1 MAIRKLSLKK
11 TAAKKAPA
19 KEAAAKAAA
28 VKKTP
33 ARAMPVKPTS
43 TVKRLA
49 SSVSGKISS
58 MKKQSAPK
66 TAKGKTAGKVLI
78 GIVMGSTSDWDVM
91 KEAAQMCKDFG
102 IPYEARALSAHRSPA
117 ELEAWIGDMETR
129 GCQAFIAGA
138 GGAAHLAG
146 VVAAQ
151 TILPTFGVPMPSK
164 YMKGLDSLL
173 ATVQMPK
180 GIPVPTMAI
189 GEAGAANATLAVVAM
204 LALTDPAL
212 RKKLLD
218 FRAKQSEKVL
228 KASLPEL
235 K

>member
-1 MAIRKLSLKK
+1 
-11 TAAKKAPA
+11 
-19 KEAAAKAAA
+19 
-28 VKKTP
+28 
-33 ARAMPVKPTS
+33 
-43 TVKRLA
+43 
-49 SSVSGKISS
+49 
-58 MKKQSAPK
+58 
-66 TAKGKTAGKVLI
+66 
-78 GIVMGSTSDWDVM
+78 MGSTSDWEVM
-91 KEAAQMCKDFG
+91 KEAAQMCKEFA
-102 IPYEARALSAHRSPA
+102 ISYEARALSAHRSPA
-117 ELEAWIGDMETR
+117 ELEAWIADMETR

-189 GEAGAANATLAVVAM
+189 GEAGAANAALAVVAM
-204 LALTDPAL
+204 LALTDAIL
-212 RKKLLD
+212 KKKLLD